1 MLDKYVPCDN
11 SQTVKILNW
20 EPMPWEQAF
29 IEHANP
35 LRQLRI
41 KPIMEKVLVTGGSCT

>member
-29 IEHANP
+29 IEHAKSIEV
-35 LRQLRI
+35 I
-41 KPIMEKVLVTGGSCT
+41 KNKA